1 MGRAYDSK
9 NDPRT
14 RSFSPTRIDW
24 LTTRLQVELREDAF
38 DTNGYVL
45 EITTADP
52 EIILI
57 YMPYQSDVNRSLM
70 NMSIDTAR
78 EVIRITA
85 NSYGWDKWVKIR
97 EDVQLACGQEK
108 K

>member
-1 MGRAYDSK
+1 MTQ

-14 RSFSPTRIDW
+14 LSFSQTRIDW

-97 EDVQLACGQEK
+97 GDVQLARGHEK